1 VGLKLRNAK
10 QGRVEAVEE
19 RLAIERNLSE
29 READLA
35 ASQDN
40 LREANHALSL
50 LRYKTPNPRP

>member
-1 VGLKLRNAK
+1 M
-10 QGRVEAVEE
+10 EE

-40 LREANHALSL
+40 LREANYALSL
-50 LRYKTPNPRP
+50 LRQQILNPKP

>member
-1 VGLKLRNAK
+1 VPESFKVENAK

-35 ASQDN
+35 ASQDS
-40 LREANHALSL
+40 LRESAKREQLE
-50 LRYKTPNPRP
+50 TI

>member
-1 VGLKLRNAK
+1 M
-10 QGRVEAVEE
+10 EE

-50 LRYKTPNPRP
+50 LRQKSPSPIPFTLNSIPLNAEP